1 MLENIIGGYEVKK
14 GILVALV
21 VLGLVMGICLS
32 GLAGASIPP
41 VTVVPRV
48 TVQSGGSLSIVS
60 GTSGELNLMEFGT
73 VAPGSKTLMTLT
85 LGVNAND
92 VWTLRVSKD
101 RDLKDDASGQTI
113 PSASFTYTSN
123 GPEGPT
129 YITADTA
136 FGSNGTPSNVASSSS
151 AAGGCNVDVFYKL
164 IVPAGQL
171 KGYYTAPYHTYT
183 LIVG

>member
-1 MLENIIGGYEVKK
+1 MRKA
-14 GILVALV
+14 ILAALV

-32 GLAGASIPP
+32 GLAGASTTCTKQVIPL
-41 VTVVPRV
+41 VN
-48 TVQSGGSLSIVS
+48 VQSGGSLSIEG
-60 GTSGELNLMEFGT
+60 GTSGTDNNLVNLGD
-73 VAPGSKTLMTLT
+73 VAPGSTTVKKLT

-92 VWTLRVSKD
+92 AWTLKVSKD